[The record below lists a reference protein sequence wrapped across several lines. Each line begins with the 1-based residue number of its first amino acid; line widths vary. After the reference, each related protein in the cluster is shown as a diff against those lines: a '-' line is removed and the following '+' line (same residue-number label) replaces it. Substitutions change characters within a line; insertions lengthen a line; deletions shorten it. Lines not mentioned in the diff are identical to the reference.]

1 LGRERAWGLA
11 SELRPERALEW
22 ESVTQQV
29 WVPELVLGWESDLEG
44 VLAWERERLIRKGY
58 SQPREPEPR

>member
-1 LGRERAWGLA
+1 M
-11 SELRPERALEW
+11 RPGRALEW
-22 ESVTQQV
+22 ESVSQQV

-44 VLAWERERLIRKGY
+44 VLAWEWERLIRKGY